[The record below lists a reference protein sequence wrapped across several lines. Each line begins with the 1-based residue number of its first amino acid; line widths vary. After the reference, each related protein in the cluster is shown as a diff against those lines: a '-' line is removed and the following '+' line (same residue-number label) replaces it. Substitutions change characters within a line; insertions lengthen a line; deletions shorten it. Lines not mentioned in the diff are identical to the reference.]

1 MYFIQHCFL
10 LSINRIIPENWMRSP
25 QVKIHGKRILFR
37 ENIIY
42 VSVGK
47 NQVWK
52 KKFLSVDR
60 QTDKN
65 IISAMSNGRSGR
77 KCNSEREKRKL
88 SENLTDYDKHM
99 PFLPPGKPL
108 SWSALQFVNN
118 SNMKNIKNI

>member
-1 MYFIQHCFL
+1 
-10 LSINRIIPENWMRSP
+10 MRSP
-25 QVKIHGKRILFR
+25 QVKIHGKIILFR

-60 QTDKN
+60 QRDKN
-65 IISAMSNGRSGR
+65 IISAMSNGHGGR

-88 SENLTDYDKHM
+88 SENLKDYDKHR
-99 PFLPPGKPL
+99 PFIPPGKPL